1 MSHGLF
7 YRCPYYVSGSGN
19 ISVALLS
26 MEGQKALG
34 FYQKY
39 LHLNSEDE
47 RRSYGFGTTWGWV
60 INDFLGEPFNNG
72 KSLVSYKQLFAS
84 QSVRLTGVMWI
95 TGGLLWSF
103 YKLSGLSFWRQP
115 FIPLVSQLCNTKLLW
130 ICFDEETL
138 IYNLDGL
145 RVKTFSA
152 NGWTAPLMQL
162 INWGAW
168 FYYYLIFTLFTL
180 KNFTLKKT
188 FQNI

>member
-1 MSHGLF
+1 MTEFS
-7 YRCPYYVSGSGN
+7 
-19 ISVALLS
+19 
-26 MEGQKALG
+26 
-34 FYQKY
+34 
-39 LHLNSEDE
+39 
-47 RRSYGFGTTWGWV
+47 
-60 INDFLGEPFNNG
+60 FLGEPFNNG
-72 KSLVSYKQLFAS
+72 KLLVSYKQLFAS

-103 YKLSGLSFWRQP
+103 YKLSGLSFWRHP

-162 INWGAW
+162 INWGSVV
-168 FYYYLIFTLFTL
+168 LLLF
-180 KNFTLKKT
+180 NFHPIHLGWLAFALNNTKVFKIYNNNV
-188 FQNI
+188 FKGHVR